1 MKKYSESIEVKGE
14 NIKALFDCP
23 IVTDIKKATDAVNDG
38 LDIDDMLAQVVV
50 LTMQGTHVQVKR
62 GNVLVKDICGHWEV
76 MTSDDWES
84 HKDDAIDVPSDGGT
98 TEEPSTDTDKSDKGD
113 GGGTSS
119 GSGTDGDGSLL
130 D

>member
-23 IVTDIKKATDAVNDG
+23 IVTDIKKATDAASDG
-38 LDIDDMLAQVVV
+38 LDVGDMLAQVVV
-50 LTMQGTHVQVKR
+50 LTMQVTHVQVKR

-76 MTSDDWES
+76 MTADDWDS
-84 HKDDAIDVPSDGGT
+84 HKDDTIDVPTDSGT
-98 TEEPSTDTDKSDKGD
+98 TDTPSTDPDKGD

>member
-1 MKKYSESIEVKGE
+1 MKKYSESIEVMGE

-23 IVTDIKKATDAVNDG
+23 IVTDIKKATDAASDG
-38 LDIDDMLAQVVV
+38 LDVGDMLAQVIV

-62 GNVLVKDICGHWEV
+62 GNVLAKDICGHWEV
-76 MTSDDWES
+76 MTADEWDS
-84 HKDDAIDVPSDGGT
+84 HKDDAIDVPTDSGT
-98 TEEPSTDTDKSDKGD
+98 AETPSTDPDKGD

-119 GSGTDGDGSLL
+119 GGGTDGDGSLL

>member
-23 IVTDIKKATDAVNDG
+23 IVTDIKKATDAASDG
-38 LDIDDMLAQVVV
+38 LDVGDMLAQVVV

-76 MTSDDWES
+76 MTADDWDS
-84 HKDDAIDVPSDGGT
+84 HKDDTIDVPTDSGT
-98 TEEPSTDTDKSDKGD
+98 TDTPSADPDKGD

>member
-23 IVTDIKKATDAVNDG
+23 IVTDIKKATDAASDG
-38 LDIDDMLAQVVV
+38 LDVGDMLAQVVV

-84 HKDDAIDVPSDGGT
+84 HKDDTIDVPSDSDAT
-98 TEEPSTDTDKSDKGD
+98 DTPSTDPDKSDKGD

>member
-23 IVTDIKKATDAVNDG
+23 IVTDIKKATDAASDG
-38 LDIDDMLAQVVV
+38 LDVGDMLAQVVV

-76 MTSDDWES
+76 MTAEDWDS
-84 HKDDAIDVPSDGGT
+84 HKDDTIDVPTDSGT
-98 TEEPSTDTDKSDKGD
+98 TDTPSTDPDKGD